1 MLCYRDM
8 TFCGNSKECLT
19 TDCPRYLSDDV
30 ITEANVFGLPLAI
43 GEFKEGCPRFRQVKN
58 GESK

>member
-19 TDCPRYLSDDV
+19 TECPRYLSDDV
-30 ITEANVFGLPLAI
+30 ITEANVFGLPLAV
-43 GEFKEGCPRFRQVKN
+43 GEFKEGCLRFRPSKK
-58 GESK
+58 GELK

>member
-30 ITEANVFGLPLAI
+30 IKEANVFGVPLSV
-43 GEFKEGCPRFRQVKN
+43 GNFKSDCIRFRPIKKEEQ
-58 GESK
+58 